1 MTTLRCEA
9 PLWGGIVSID
19 EIDPFS
25 RVVESIYDAG
35 MGHADWSAVI
45 GEISALVGRGQAV
58 LEFLDYQ
65 TNTGQVLGLHGYD
78 HDATM
83 ETLPLLVEN
92 DPWAPLIPWNST
104 VEHALGAALLTER
117 ERKSTFFFNELAPEI
132 GLETKDI
139 LGTFITRS
147 CDGRG
152 AKAAVGALMIYSGE
166 KQETFT
172 AADIEIMRRI
182 RPHLVKALELQ
193 ARLGASETMLQTAGS
208 VVDRAAT
215 ALWLLDRRGRIL
227 FANATALELQQSS
240 LFTPH
245 GQELHFS
252 DTTAEAA
259 LQCAMVAASTRSIIS
274 AAHHHGAFLVQEPEQ
289 RKPLSVLVAPVSA
302 ETMATLLANVIA
314 HPCVAVSIAAQS
326 PDLRHKLTLLQELYR
341 LTDAETRVLAS
352 LIDGDSPRLAAEKIG
367 VSVWTIRTQLKAIMD
382 KTNCR
387 SQRELMLLV
396 STGTP

>member
-1 MTTLRCEA
+1 M
-9 PLWGGIVSID
+9 SID
-19 EIDPFS
+19 DTDPFS
-25 RVVESIYDAG
+25 RVVERIYDAG

-45 GEISALVGRGQAV
+45 GEISALVGRGQAA
-58 LEFLDYQ
+58 LEFVDYS
-65 TNTGQVLGLHGYD
+65 TNSGQLLGLHGYD
-78 HDATM
+78 RESTIEHV
-83 ETLPLLVEN
+83 PILLEN
-92 DPWAPLIPWNST
+92 DPWAPLVPWNFAG
-104 VEHALGAALLTER
+104 EHTLGTALLTDS
-117 ERKSTFFFNELAPEI
+117 ERKSTFFVNELAPVI
-132 GLETKDI
+132 GMETKDI
-139 LGTFITRS
+139 LATFITRT
-147 CDGRG
+147 CDHRG

-166 KQETFT
+166 NQETFT

-193 ARLGASETMLQTAGS
+193 ARLSATETMLQTAGS

-227 FANATALELQQSS
+227 FANATALELQQQSS
-240 LFTPH
+240 LFAPR

-252 DTTAEAA
+252 NTAAEAA
-259 LQCAMVAASTRSIIS
+259 LQGAIVAASTHAIIS
-274 AAHHHGAFLVQEPEQ
+274 APHHHGAFLVQEPEH
-289 RKPLSVLVAPVSA
+289 RKPFSVLVAPVSA

-314 HPCVAVSIAAQS
+314 QPCVAVSIAAQS
-326 PDLRHKLTLLQELYR
+326 PDLHHKLALFQELYR

-352 LIDGDSPRLAAEKIG
+352 LIDGDSPKVAAEKIG